1 MNLSPTMFSAKSM
14 ILLERQYIN
23 KSSRFSIGFREIIQL
38 GSANIC
44 LRWFKLAHICI
55 QVTSLHRW
63 KKQQINRK
71 VFLGNWFHVTLR
83 IVSPI
88 TCKQC

>member
-1 MNLSPTMFSAKSM
+1 MNLSPTMFCVKSM

-23 KSSRFSIGFREIIQL
+23 KSSRFSIGFREISRL
-38 GSANIC
+38 GSACIC

-55 QVTSLHRW
+55 QATSLHRW
-63 KKQQINRK
+63 KKQGINRK
-71 VFLGNWFHVTLR
+71 VLLGNWFHVTLR